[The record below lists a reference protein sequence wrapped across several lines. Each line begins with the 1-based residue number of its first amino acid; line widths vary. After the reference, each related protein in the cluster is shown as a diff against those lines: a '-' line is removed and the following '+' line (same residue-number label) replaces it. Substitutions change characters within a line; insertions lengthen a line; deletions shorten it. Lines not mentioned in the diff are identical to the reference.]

1 MEKRETS
8 NVTVQDVRSTGLENY
23 DRDLYKCFDTKKKD
37 YQGIFYIVS
46 TFRKDPVSGKVNTL
60 FWSRNS
66 CPTPQFDQSVYQCH
80 KDWSGPLFMWT
91 LPSEE
96 YALALRENAYACP
109 PEQYQLLR
117 FVLDYYNGTLLHVAK
132 KLSNET
138 EETGQLIIES

>member
-8 NVTVQDVRSTGLENY
+8 NVTVNDLRNTGLEHY
-23 DRDLYKCFDTKKKD
+23 DRDLFKCFDTKKND
-37 YQGIFYIVS
+37 YQSIFYIVS
-46 TFRKDPVSGKVNTL
+46 TFRKDPVTGKVNTL

-66 CPTPQFDQSVYQCH
+66 CPTPQFDQAVYQCN
-80 KDWSGPLFMWT
+80 KDWSGPLFMWS
-91 LPSEE
+91 LPSED
-96 YALALRENAYACP
+96 YAIALRDNAQMCP

-117 FVLDYYNGTLLHVAK
+117 FVLDYYDGTLLHVAK